1 MKAQGLL
8 TLVYVAAVLA
18 YAAADRDVSPFI
30 STLLI
35 NDRGCHSDRRAGIT
49 LADMSRTLLDYTQVF
64 AT

>member
-30 STLLI
+30 PTLLI
-35 NDRGCHSDRRAGIT
+35 DDEAVIVWRASPWLI
-49 LADMSRTLLDYTQVF
+49 
-64 AT
+64 